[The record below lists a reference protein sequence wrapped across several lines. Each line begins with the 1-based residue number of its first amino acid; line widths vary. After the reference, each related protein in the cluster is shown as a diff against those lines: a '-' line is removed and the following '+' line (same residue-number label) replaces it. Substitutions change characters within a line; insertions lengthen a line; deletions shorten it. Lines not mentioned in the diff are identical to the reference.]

1 VRVEVEP
8 VPPVMVDP
16 AQIHQIL
23 LNLALNARDAMPR
36 GGVLAFTLR
45 RANEVPAN
53 EPSGPGWVELV
64 VSDDGAG
71 MDEGT
76 LARAFEPYF
85 TTKGE
90 GRGTGLGLATTHA
103 IVVAAHGRIQL
114 TSAPGQG
121 TRVTILLPLAASEPV
136 PATVVPSSPM
146 AAPVAGGRVA
156 VVEDDEA
163 ARAVMV
169 MSLREGGYE
178 VLQARN
184 GEEALE
190 LLSRNRGSIDLLCVD
205 GVVPGISAERVV
217 ETFRRSHPGR
227 PVLVCSG
234 HVGSERLRDLIERG
248 HLPLLAKPFTGREL
262 LARVGELMH
271 APKASG
277 REGA

>member
-1 VRVEVEP
+1 
-8 VPPVMVDP
+8 
-16 AQIHQIL
+16 
-23 LNLALNARDAMPR
+23 
-36 GGVLAFTLR
+36 
-45 RANEVPAN
+45 
-53 EPSGPGWVELV
+53 
-64 VSDDGAG
+64 
-71 MDEGT
+71 
-76 LARAFEPYF
+76 
-85 TTKGE
+85 
-90 GRGTGLGLATTHA
+90 
-103 IVVAAHGRIQL
+103 
-114 TSAPGQG
+114 
-121 TRVTILLPLAASEPV
+121 
-136 PATVVPSSPM
+136 M